1 MRAELYGAE
10 AYLTGYAVTAALQR
24 KRGGMEVR
32 MLGIPRRDIATMIA
46 TGRLVVWYLLA
57 VKREGYIAGALQ
69 FPARWHLNLAPLAG
83 MLAGG
88 AIEIPR
94 ASVVRARAG
103 EVQTL
108 RTDADIATE
117 NGEKRYYN
125 LIHNTPNLRFYKFTN
140 N

>member
-10 AYLTGYAVTAALQR
+10 AYLTGYAVNAALQR

-57 VKREGYIAGALQ
+57 VKREGYIAGTLQ

-83 MLAGG
+83 MLSGG

-94 ASVVRARAG
+94 ASVVRARTG

-117 NGEKRYYN
+117 NGEKRYYY